1 MSDFHPE
8 HPHDHFFRRTFDVLE
23 NLRALLRTQLPAG
36 LLARLDLNSIQ
47 PAKDTFVGSEEH
59 EKRLDLLY
67 LARLVDGT
75 EVLVYLLLE
84 HKSWVD
90 RRIALQLFGY
100 VLRILEWQGECGGRI
115 AGVCPGHAGHLCGSG
130 TAAICFSPGGS

>member
-1 MSDFHPE
+1 MSDFHPA

-67 LARLVDGT
+67 SARLVDGT
-75 EVLVYLLLE
+75 EVLVICCW
-84 HKSWVD
+84 ST
-90 RRIALQLFGY
+90 R
-100 VLRILEWQGECGGRI
+100 
-115 AGVCPGHAGHLCGSG
+115 AGSTDESRCSCSG
-130 TAAICFSPGGS
+130 MF